1 MTEEN
6 VLEALKNVTYPGFT
20 KDIVTFGFVKDIVV
34 ENTTVGLM
42 LDITSSADEVK
53 NELIENATAELKK
66 AGFEEIH
73 VNINAPQAPTQMSN
87 SVSGKNL
94 APHIKNFVMVSSG
107 KGGVGK
113 STTSVNLAISLA
125 MQGKKVG
132 LLDADIYGPNI
143 PRMMGLHAVK
153 PEIHGNKLEPLKAYG
168 VEFMSMGSIMEDG
181 AALIWRGSM
190 IMKAIEQFLRDILW
204 SELDVLVIDMPP
216 GTGDAQLSLAQ
227 SVPITA
233 GITVTTPQEVSL
245 DDSRR
250 SLNMFKKL
258 EIPTA
263 GIIENMSGF
272 ICPSCD
278 AESDIF
284 GMGTSAAVA
293 KEFDT
298 ELMTRIPIEPEI
310 RVGGDTGMPIAYH
323 KPDSETAKRY
333 QEAAVKLWEFIEKVN
348 AEGGA
353 DNSSVQPTTPP
364 GVSACSTG
372 AGAAAAPAKE
382 APAKAAEGESCGTG
396 CGCH

>member
-1 MTEEN
+1 MTEQN
-6 VLEALKNVTYPGFT
+6 VLDALKNVTYPGFT
-20 KDIVTFGFVKDIVV
+20 KDVVTFGFVKDIVV
-34 ENTTVGLM
+34 NGTTAGM
-42 LDITSSADEVK
+42 TLDITSSADEVK
-53 NELIENATAELKK
+53 QELIENATAELKK
-66 AGFEEIH
+66 AGFEEIN
-73 VNINAPQAPTQMSN
+73 VNINAPQAPKQMSN
-87 SVSGKNL
+87 SVSGKNM
-94 APHIKNFVMVSSG
+94 APHVKNFVMVSSG

-113 STTSVNLAISLA
+113 STTSVNLAVALA

-143 PRMMGLHAVK
+143 PRMMGVENQK
-153 PEIHGNKLEPLKAYG
+153 PEIQGNKVQPIKAYG
-168 VEFMSMGSIMEDG
+168 VEMMSMGSLMEEG

-250 SLNMFKKL
+250 SLNMFQKL
-258 EIPTA
+258 NIPTA

-278 AESDIF
+278 EESDIF
-284 GMGTSAAVA
+284 GMGTTVPVA

-298 ELMTRIPIEPEI
+298 DVIARIPIEPAI
-310 RVGGDTGMPIAYH
+310 RVGGDTGMPVTYH

-333 QEAAVKLWEFIEKVN
+333 QEAATKLWAFIDKVN
-348 AEGGA
+348 AEGLA
-353 DNSSVQPTTPP
+353 DNSGVQPTTPP

-372 AGAAAAPAKE
+372 AGASTAQAAPAKT
-382 APAKAAEGESCGTG
+382 EGESCGTG

>member
-1 MTEEN
+1 MTQEN

-20 KDIVTFGFVKDIVV
+20 KDIVTFGFVKDI
-34 ENTTVGLM
+34 TIDGDTIGLTV
-42 LDITSSADEVK
+42 DITSSADEVK
-53 NELIENATAELKK
+53 DQIRNEATAELNKL
-66 AGFEEIH
+66 GFTN
-73 VNINAPQAPTQMSN
+73 VSINVTAPQAPKQMSN
-87 SVSGKNL
+87 SVSGKNI
-94 APHIKNFVMVSSG
+94 APHVKNFVMVSSG

-113 STTSVNLAISLA
+113 STTSVNLAVAMA

-143 PRMMGLHAVK
+143 PRMMGVEDQK
-153 PEIHGNKLEPLKAYG
+153 PEIQGNKVLPLKAYG
-168 VEFMSMGSIMEDG
+168 VEIMSMGSLMEPG
-181 AALIWRGSM
+181 SALIWRGSM

-227 SVPITA
+227 SVPVTA

-250 SLNMFKKL
+250 SLTMFQKL
-258 EIPTA
+258 HIPTA

-284 GMGTSAAVA
+284 GMGTTEPVA
-293 KEFDT
+293 KEYDT
-298 ELMTRIPIEPEI
+298 NVIARIPIEPAI
-310 RVGGDTGMPIAYH
+310 RVGGDTGMPVTYH

-333 QEAAVKLWEFIEKVN
+333 QEAATNLLAFIDKVN
-348 AEGGA
+348 AEGLA
-353 DNSSVQPTTPP
+353 DNSGVQPTTPP

-372 AGAAAAPAKE
+372 AGASSAQAAPAK
-382 APAKAAEGESCGTG
+382 AEGESCGTG